1 MADVV
6 AFLKHATRNNLVFGG
21 SKKCVCKSGFARAV
35 WPHDCVNFALVYG
48 ERKTA
53 QDLGIALNWL
63 GMEFVNSE
71 QFGHG
76 IKCIQ
81 ALGGLALPA

>member
-1 MADVV
+1 
-6 AFLKHATRNNLVFGG
+6 
-21 SKKCVCKSGFARAV
+21 
-35 WPHDCVNFALVYG
+35 
-48 ERKTA
+48 
-53 QDLGIALNWL
+53 
-63 GMEFVNSE
+63 MEFFNFE

>member
-1 MADVV
+1 
-6 AFLKHATRNNLVFGG
+6 
-21 SKKCVCKSGFARAV
+21 
-35 WPHDCVNFALVYG
+35 VNFAFVYG

-53 QDLGIALNWL
+53 QDLGIALDWL